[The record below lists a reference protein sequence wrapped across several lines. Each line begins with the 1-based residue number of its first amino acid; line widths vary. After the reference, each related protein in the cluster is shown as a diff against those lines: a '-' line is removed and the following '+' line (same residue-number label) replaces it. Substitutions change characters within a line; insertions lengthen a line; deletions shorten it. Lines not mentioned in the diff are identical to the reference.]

1 METRANL
8 IKIGVFVLAVI
19 FAGFAGAFWLLK
31 GDQKGPRT
39 PVAVTFHGTVG
50 GLLPGAAVAYNGIK
64 IGEVTKVE
72 FVRDNPDEIH
82 VELSV
87 DSSAPIRRDSSI
99 GLGFSGLTGYATV
112 QITGGTMTA
121 PLLLDAKSGPAA
133 MTADA
138 GSVQD
143 VMSGARNIMGRAD
156 QTLTTIQR
164 VINDAAP
171 SVSKIVKNVETV
183 TTSLAD
189 NAKNIDKFLA
199 AVGSAADTLSKVS
212 AKVDTLVDDVDKIA
226 TSIDHDKIVDI
237 IANAQAVSKDL
248 AKSSA
253 RLDEMVA
260 NLNGTIGDAR
270 KVVAA
275 IDPVKVSASL
285 DNIAKISQYVG
296 SKTGDVDDII
306 AHAKVASANI
316 DTLSKAIAEKSP
328 DISQLI
334 SNTSSAM
341 QQVELASHRLDPV
354 LAGIDGMVNSKEG
367 RGLFAQGR
375 TFLEAAT
382 ETAKS
387 FTKTSDTINAKA
399 AELTTTV
406 NQVAGDGLREF
417 RGFVTDSRRALE
429 SIDRAVNDFNR
440 NPQQLL
446 FGAKSSVPE
455 YNRK

>member
-8 IKIGVFVLAVI
+8 MRIGIFVLAVI
-19 FAGFAGAFWLLK
+19 VAGFAGAFWLLK

-64 IGEVTKVE
+64 IGDVTKVE

-87 DSSAPIRRDSSI
+87 DSNAPIRRDSSI
-99 GLGFSGLTGYATV
+99 GLGYSGLTGYATV
-112 QITGGTMTA
+112 QITGGSANA
-121 PLLLDAKSGPAA
+121 PLLLDPKSGPPV
-133 MTADA
+133 MSSDA
-138 GSVQD
+138 GAVQD
-143 VMSGARNIMGRAD
+143 VMSGARRIMGRAD
-156 QTLTTIQR
+156 ETLTTVQR

-171 SVSKIVKNVETV
+171 SVSKIVRNVETV
-183 TTSLAD
+183 TNSLAE
-189 NAKNIDKFLA
+189 NSKNIDKFLT
-199 AVGSAADTLSKVS
+199 AVGTASDTLQKVS
-212 AKVDTLVDDVDKIA
+212 VKVDKLVDDVDKIA
-226 TSIDHDKIVDI
+226 TAVDRDKVNAI
-237 IANAQAVSKDL
+237 IANAESVSRDL
-248 AKSSA
+248 ARSSSH
-253 RLDEMVA
+253 LDEMVA
-260 NLNGTIGDAR
+260 SLNSTLADAR

-275 IDPVKVSASL
+275 IDPAKVSSSI
-285 DNIAKISQYVG
+285 DNIAKLSQYLG
-296 SKTGDVDDII
+296 TKTGDVDDII
-306 AHAKVASANI
+306 QHAKVASANI
-316 DTLSKAIAEKSP
+316 DTLSNAIAQKTP
-328 DISQLI
+328 DVSQFISDA
-334 SNTSSAM
+334 SSAM
-341 QQVELASHRLDPV
+341 RQVELASHRLDPV

-387 FTKTSDTINAKA
+387 ITKTSDTF
-399 AELTTTV
+399 
-406 NQVAGDGLREF
+406 NQVAGDGLRDF
-417 RGFVTDSRRALE
+417 RGFVSDSRRALD

-446 FGAKSSVPE
+446 FGAKTAVPE